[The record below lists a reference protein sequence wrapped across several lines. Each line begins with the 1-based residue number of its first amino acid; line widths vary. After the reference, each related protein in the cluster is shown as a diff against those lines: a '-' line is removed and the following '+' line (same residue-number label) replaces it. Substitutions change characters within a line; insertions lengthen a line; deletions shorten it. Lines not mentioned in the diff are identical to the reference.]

1 MGDKSKAITLRVNK
15 EDLRSLSKS
24 VLASILKRMN
34 ETGSECMTQI
44 SQNLEDGT
52 PMEILEGLENYI
64 SIISLAIDEINDI
77 SPLVLEIYDSPSS
90 DTESLEDLPDLEED
104 SLRVNSGSE

>member
-34 ETGSECMTQI
+34 ETGSECMTQV
-44 SQNLEDGT
+44 SQILEDGT
-52 PMEILEGLENYI
+52 PMEILKGLKDYI

-77 SPLVLEIYDSPSS
+77 SPLVLEIYESPS
-90 DTESLEDLPDLEED
+90 DTEVLEDLPDLEED
-104 SLRVNSGSE
+104 SLGVDSGSE

>member
-34 ETGSECMTQI
+34 ETGSECMTQV
-44 SQNLEDGT
+44 SQSLEDGT
-52 PMEILEGLENYI
+52 PMEILEGLKDYI

-77 SPLVLEIYDSPSS
+77 SPLVLEIYESPS
-90 DTESLEDLPDLEED
+90 DTEVLEDLPDLEED
-104 SLRVNSGSE
+104 SLGVDSGSE